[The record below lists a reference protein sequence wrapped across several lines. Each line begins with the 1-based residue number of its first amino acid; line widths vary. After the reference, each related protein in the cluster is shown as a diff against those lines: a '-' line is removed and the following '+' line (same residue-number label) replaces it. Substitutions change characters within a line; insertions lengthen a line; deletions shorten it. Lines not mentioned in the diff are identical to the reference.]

1 MGHALIFHVV
11 LLACILHFRF
21 ARHVHN
27 ASKGKHRLNRKCL
40 IEPTVEDCNS
50 IILSWSYSTD
60 TGTCDKGFVCAE
72 CANRF
77 ETQEQCKITCPE
89 KPVQKPRWKLTYF
102 WDCKRWLVHISDCQ
116 GFWFEYGKTR
126 FGTLSQ
132 QLYYTG
138 CGLDKTKVYQYDFNR
153 KKCHV
158 VDKPPFHQTPKVKQE
173 SKSGTHEAR
182 QRLRQIVENGTL
194 PPSHSEQQSN
204 PRAHRHKW
212 DFVK

>member
-1 MGHALIFHVV
+1 MGHALLFHVV
-11 LLACILHFRF
+11 LLACFFHVQF

-27 ASKGKHRLNRKCL
+27 ASKGKHKLNGKCL

-50 IILSWSYSTD
+50 ILLSWSYSTD

-77 ETQEQCKITCPE
+77 ETQEQCRITCPE

-132 QLYYTG
+132 QLYYSG
-138 CGLDKTKVYQYDFNR
+138 CGPDKKKVYKYDFGL

-158 VDKPPFHQTPKVKQE
+158 VDKLPGGPFHQTPRVKQE
-173 SKSGTHEAR
+173 SKSEAQEAR
-182 QRLRQIVENGTL
+182 QRIRQIVENETL
-194 PPSHSEQQSN
+194 PPSHSGRQTN
-204 PRAHRHKW
+204 PRVHLHK
-212 DFVK
+212 